1 MISTFFKKYDYNSF
15 YTVAL
20 SSGVV
25 ISTYPILRNY
35 LSNNYINFRNLPLDK
50 QNYSVKN
57 LIKSSILSSLCLI
70 SIPTIV
76 IPVYMNGY
84 WSNWWC
90 HRLGILYTVNDTMGL
105 ILVDKLPEST
115 KIHHRITTGLCL
127 LSLGIDFQTSTLGQ
141 MLYVYTLASA
151 GAYLVNYYLGMRL
164 LFNKED
170 GLKLINIKKRA
181 RDIYFISCLL
191 NWGWHLQW
199 TFRNYN
205 LIGIQHILYFFF
217 LSYIIKDDLI
227 LLNWLNKK

>member
-1 MISTFFKKYDYNSF
+1 MITTFLKNYDYNAF
-15 YTVAL
+15 YTAFIT
-20 SSGVV
+20 SGCV

-35 LSNNYINFRNLPLDK
+35 LSNNYINFRNLSLHK

-57 LIKSSILSSLCLI
+57 LIKSSILCSLCFI
-70 SIPTIV
+70 SVPTIV
-76 IPVYMNGY
+76 FPVYLRGY

-90 HRLGILYTVNDTMGL
+90 HRLGILYTVNDTVGL
-105 ILVDKLPEST
+105 FLVDKLPDST
-115 KIHHRITTGLCL
+115 KIHHKITTGLCL

-151 GAYLVNYYLGMRL
+151 GAYLVNYYLGARL
-164 LFNKED
+164 LFNKRD

-227 LLNWLNKK
+227 LLKWLNI